1 MQEEKIKKYLIF
13 TLLFQIII
21 LFVGIVPT
29 SSISIGDKLEIV
41 ILTNIGLLSGTI
53 AAMHLFHRQLL
64 GQYPEFH
71 LARFQLPGF
80 ASGASVLFVHPAR
93 TADVL

>member
-53 AAMHLFHRQLL
+53 AVIYSINKEPELFMEQFL
-64 GQYPEFH
+64 
-71 LARFQLPGF
+71 
-80 ASGASVLFVHPAR
+80 
-93 TADVL
+93 T

>member
-1 MQEEKIKKYLIF
+1 MQEEKIKKYLIS

-53 AAMHLFHRQLL
+53 AVIYSINKEH
-64 GQYPEFH
+64 
-71 LARFQLPGF
+71 
-80 ASGASVLFVHPAR
+80 
-93 TADVL
+93 

>member
-53 AAMHLFHRQLL
+53 AVI
-64 GQYPEFH
+64 YSINKEY
-71 LARFQLPGF
+71 
-80 ASGASVLFVHPAR
+80 
-93 TADVL
+93 

>member
-53 AAMHLFHRQLL
+53 A
-64 GQYPEFH
+64 
-71 LARFQLPGF
+71 
-80 ASGASVLFVHPAR
+80 VI
-93 TADVL
+93 

>member
-41 ILTNIGLLSGTI
+41 ILTNIGLLIGTI
-53 AAMHLFHRQLL
+53 AVIYSINKEH
-64 GQYPEFH
+64 
-71 LARFQLPGF
+71 
-80 ASGASVLFVHPAR
+80 
-93 TADVL
+93 

>member
-13 TLLFQIII
+13 TLLFQIIT

-53 AAMHLFHRQLL
+53 AVIYSINKEH
-64 GQYPEFH
+64 
-71 LARFQLPGF
+71 
-80 ASGASVLFVHPAR
+80 
-93 TADVL
+93 

>member
-29 SSISIGDKLEIV
+29 SSISSGDKLEIV

-53 AAMHLFHRQLL
+53 AVIYSINKEH
-64 GQYPEFH
+64 
-71 LARFQLPGF
+71 
-80 ASGASVLFVHPAR
+80 
-93 TADVL
+93 

>member
-1 MQEEKIKKYLIF
+1 MQEKKKKKYLIF

-53 AAMHLFHRQLL
+53 AVIYSINKEH
-64 GQYPEFH
+64 
-71 LARFQLPGF
+71 
-80 ASGASVLFVHPAR
+80 
-93 TADVL
+93 

>member
-1 MQEEKIKKYLIF
+1 MQEEKIKIYLIF

-53 AAMHLFHRQLL
+53 AVIYSINKEH
-64 GQYPEFH
+64 
-71 LARFQLPGF
+71 
-80 ASGASVLFVHPAR
+80 
-93 TADVL
+93 

>member
-41 ILTNIGLLSGTI
+41 IITNIGLLSGTI
-53 AAMHLFHRQLL
+53 AVIYSINKEH
-64 GQYPEFH
+64 
-71 LARFQLPGF
+71 
-80 ASGASVLFVHPAR
+80 
-93 TADVL
+93 

>member
-29 SSISIGDKLEIV
+29 SSISIGDKLEVV

-53 AAMHLFHRQLL
+53 AVIYSINKEH
-64 GQYPEFH
+64 
-71 LARFQLPGF
+71 
-80 ASGASVLFVHPAR
+80 
-93 TADVL
+93 

>member
-13 TLLFQIII
+13 TLLFHIII

-53 AAMHLFHRQLL
+53 AVIYSINKEH
-64 GQYPEFH
+64 
-71 LARFQLPGF
+71 
-80 ASGASVLFVHPAR
+80 
-93 TADVL
+93 

>member
-53 AAMHLFHRQLL
+53 AVIYSTNKEH
-64 GQYPEFH
+64 
-71 LARFQLPGF
+71 
-80 ASGASVLFVHPAR
+80 
-93 TADVL
+93 

>member
-1 MQEEKIKKYLIF
+1 MQEEIINNYLIF

-53 AAMHLFHRQLL
+53 AVIYSINKEH
-64 GQYPEFH
+64 
-71 LARFQLPGF
+71 
-80 ASGASVLFVHPAR
+80 
-93 TADVL
+93 

>member
-13 TLLFQIII
+13 TLSFQIII

-53 AAMHLFHRQLL
+53 AVIYSINKEH
-64 GQYPEFH
+64 
-71 LARFQLPGF
+71 
-80 ASGASVLFVHPAR
+80 
-93 TADVL
+93 

>member
-1 MQEEKIKKYLIF
+1 MQEKKIKKYLIF

-53 AAMHLFHRQLL
+53 AVIYSINKEH
-64 GQYPEFH
+64 
-71 LARFQLPGF
+71 
-80 ASGASVLFVHPAR
+80 
-93 TADVL
+93 

>member
-29 SSISIGDKLEIV
+29 SSISIGDKLEIF

-53 AAMHLFHRQLL
+53 AVIYSINKEH
-64 GQYPEFH
+64 
-71 LARFQLPGF
+71 
-80 ASGASVLFVHPAR
+80 
-93 TADVL
+93 

>member
-13 TLLFQIII
+13 TLLLKIII

-53 AAMHLFHRQLL
+53 AVIYSINKEH
-64 GQYPEFH
+64 
-71 LARFQLPGF
+71 
-80 ASGASVLFVHPAR
+80 
-93 TADVL
+93 

>member
-41 ILTNIGLLSGTI
+41 ILTLIGLLSGTI
-53 AAMHLFHRQLL
+53 AVIYSINKEH
-64 GQYPEFH
+64 
-71 LARFQLPGF
+71 
-80 ASGASVLFVHPAR
+80 
-93 TADVL
+93 

>member
-29 SSISIGDKLEIV
+29 SSISIGGKLEIV

-53 AAMHLFHRQLL
+53 AVIYSINKEH
-64 GQYPEFH
+64 
-71 LARFQLPGF
+71 
-80 ASGASVLFVHPAR
+80 
-93 TADVL
+93 

>member
-1 MQEEKIKKYLIF
+1 MDRIQLSMQEEKIKKYLIF

-53 AAMHLFHRQLL
+53 AVIYSINKEH
-64 GQYPEFH
+64 
-71 LARFQLPGF
+71 
-80 ASGASVLFVHPAR
+80 
-93 TADVL
+93 

>member
-1 MQEEKIKKYLIF
+1 MQEEKKKKYLIF

-53 AAMHLFHRQLL
+53 AVIYSINKEH
-64 GQYPEFH
+64 
-71 LARFQLPGF
+71 
-80 ASGASVLFVHPAR
+80 
-93 TADVL
+93 

>member
-21 LFVGIVPT
+21 LFAGIVPT

-53 AAMHLFHRQLL
+53 AVIYSINKEH
-64 GQYPEFH
+64 
-71 LARFQLPGF
+71 
-80 ASGASVLFVHPAR
+80 
-93 TADVL
+93 

>member
-21 LFVGIVPT
+21 LFVWIVPT

-53 AAMHLFHRQLL
+53 AVIYSINKEH
-64 GQYPEFH
+64 
-71 LARFQLPGF
+71 
-80 ASGASVLFVHPAR
+80 
-93 TADVL
+93 

>member
-53 AAMHLFHRQLL
+53 AVICKFRLI
-64 GQYPEFH
+64 
-71 LARFQLPGF
+71 
-80 ASGASVLFVHPAR
+80 
-93 TADVL
+93 

>member
-53 AAMHLFHRQLL
+53 AVIYSINIEH
-64 GQYPEFH
+64 
-71 LARFQLPGF
+71 
-80 ASGASVLFVHPAR
+80 
-93 TADVL
+93 

>member
-41 ILTNIGLLSGTI
+41 ILTNIGLLSGT
-53 AAMHLFHRQLL
+53 M
-64 GQYPEFH
+64 
-71 LARFQLPGF
+71 
-80 ASGASVLFVHPAR
+80 SVLGSSNKE
-93 TADVL
+93 L

>member
-29 SSISIGDKLEIV
+29 SRISIGDKLEIV

-53 AAMHLFHRQLL
+53 AVIYSINKEH
-64 GQYPEFH
+64 
-71 LARFQLPGF
+71 
-80 ASGASVLFVHPAR
+80 
-93 TADVL
+93 

>member
-53 AAMHLFHRQLL
+53 AVIYSINKIGRAH
-64 GQYPEFH
+64 
-71 LARFQLPGF
+71 
-80 ASGASVLFVHPAR
+80 V
-93 TADVL
+93 

>member
-53 AAMHLFHRQLL
+53 AVI
-64 GQYPEFH
+64 Y
-71 LARFQLPGF
+71 
-80 ASGASVLFVHPAR
+80 SINK
-93 TADVL
+93 

>member
-41 ILTNIGLLSGTI
+41 ILANIGLLSGTI
-53 AAMHLFHRQLL
+53 AVIYSINKEH
-64 GQYPEFH
+64 
-71 LARFQLPGF
+71 
-80 ASGASVLFVHPAR
+80 
-93 TADVL
+93 

>member
-13 TLLFQIII
+13 TFLFQIII

-53 AAMHLFHRQLL
+53 AVIYSINKEH
-64 GQYPEFH
+64 
-71 LARFQLPGF
+71 
-80 ASGASVLFVHPAR
+80 
-93 TADVL
+93 

>member
-41 ILTNIGLLSGTI
+41 ILTNIGMLSGTI
-53 AAMHLFHRQLL
+53 AVIYSINKEH
-64 GQYPEFH
+64 
-71 LARFQLPGF
+71 
-80 ASGASVLFVHPAR
+80 
-93 TADVL
+93 